1 MKAAILEAPK
11 TPIVI
16 REAEKPVPG
25 RGEVLVR
32 INNAALNHRDVWI
45 QKGLYPNIKT
55 PIILGADGAGV
66 VAEVGEGVAEYWL
79 EKEVIINP
87 SQHWGDNPAFYGDDF
102 TILGLPDNGT
112 FAEYISIDHHYL
124 CHKPRHL
131 SFVQAAGLPLAGL
144 TAWRALMTRGG
155 FKSGNRMS
163 DHKVLVSG
171 AGGGVAL
178 FVIQF
183 AVAAGAEVWVTSSS
197 DSKIRKA
204 INLGVKGGINYK
216 EPDWHYD
223 LLAKAKAPRTG
234 YFNTII
240 DGAGGSGFARLID
253 VAAPGATI
261 CFYGGTAG
269 NITDLMPSKVFFKQ
283 LNIHGTT
290 MGTPT
295 EFEEMIRFVEENEIV
310 PLVDEVFDLEN
321 AELALRRMAS
331 GEQFGKI
338 VLQVAD

>member
-1 MKAAILEAPK
+1 MKAAILEDPK
-11 TPIVI
+11 TPLVI
-16 REAEKPVPG
+16 REAEKPDPG
-25 RGEVLVR
+25 PGEVLVK
-32 INNAALNHRDVWI
+32 IHNAALNHRDVWI

-55 PIILGADGAGV
+55 PIILGSDGAGV
-66 VAEVGEGVAEYWL
+66 VTELGQGMAEYWL
-79 EKEVIINP
+79 DKEVIINP

-112 FAEYISIDHHYL
+112 FAEYIGVSHHHL
-124 CHKPRHL
+124 VHKPKHL
-131 SFVQAAGLPLAGL
+131 SMVQASCLPLAGL
-144 TAWRALMTRGG
+144 TAWRALMTRGNFAPG
-155 FKSGNRMS
+155 
-163 DHKVLVSG
+163 HKVLVSG

-204 INLGVKGGINYK
+204 VNLGVKGGINYK
-216 EPDWHYD
+216 EPDWHRD
-223 LLAKAKAPRTG
+223 LLAKAKAPKTG
-234 YFNTII
+234 YFDTII

-253 VAAPGATI
+253 VAAPGGTI

-269 NITDLMPSKVFFKQ
+269 NITDIMPSKVFFKQ

-290 MGTPT
+290 MGTPQ
-295 EFEEMIRFVEENEIV
+295 EFEEMIRFVEERQIV
-310 PLVDEVFDLEN
+310 PLIDEVFKLEN
-321 AELALRRMAS
+321 TEQALRHMDS

-338 VLQVAD
+338 VLQVGE